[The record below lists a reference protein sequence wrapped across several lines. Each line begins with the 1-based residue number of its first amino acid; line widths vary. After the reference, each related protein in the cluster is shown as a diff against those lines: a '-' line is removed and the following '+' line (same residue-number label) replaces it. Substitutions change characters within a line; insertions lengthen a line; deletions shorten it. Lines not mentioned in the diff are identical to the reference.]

1 MNSPVFGEMVFNVG
15 WKAKTEISLFD
26 KNYSLIIK
34 ASAYFEKD
42 GITADQE
49 AAIVDFGDNKN
60 ERLKIAEKML
70 TGFSKGDVAQR
81 FVPRTLLFQRD
92 GSYALLLDDKEE
104 EDEGIAICLQP
115 EVKIVSQ
122 DEFL

>member
-1 MNSPVFGEMVFNVG
+1 MNSPVFGEMIFNVG

-26 KNYSLIIK
+26 KKYSLLIK

-42 GITADQE
+42 GITAEQE
-49 AAIVDFGDNKN
+49 AAIVNFGENKN
-60 ERLKIAEKML
+60 ELLKKAEKML
-70 TGFSKGDVAQR
+70 IDFSEEDAAQR
-81 FVPRTLLFQRD
+81 FIPRTLLFQRN
-92 GSYALLLDDKEE
+92 GSYALLLDDNEE
-104 EDEGIAICLQP
+104 EDEGVAICFQP